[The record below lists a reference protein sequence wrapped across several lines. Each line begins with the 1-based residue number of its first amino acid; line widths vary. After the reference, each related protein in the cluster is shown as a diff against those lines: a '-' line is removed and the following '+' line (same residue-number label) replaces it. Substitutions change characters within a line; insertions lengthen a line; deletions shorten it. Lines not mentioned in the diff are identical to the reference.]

1 MRWIEREMEND
12 RNGERE
18 SEMNGLMESEE
29 RDRGMEREMNEERW
43 TVR

>member
-1 MRWIEREMEND
+1 MEND

-29 RDRGMEREMNEERW
+29 REMNEERW

>member
-1 MRWIEREMEND
+1 MEND

-29 RDRGMEREMNEERW
+29 RDGYGERDE
-43 TVR
+43 